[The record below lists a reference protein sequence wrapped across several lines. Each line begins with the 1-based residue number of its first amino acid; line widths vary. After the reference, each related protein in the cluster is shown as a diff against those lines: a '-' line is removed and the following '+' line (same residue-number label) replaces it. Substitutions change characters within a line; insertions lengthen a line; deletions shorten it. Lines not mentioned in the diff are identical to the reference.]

1 MAKRLIWSKTAK
13 ISREKILDY
22 WIQRN
27 KSKVYSKK
35 LNMLYTKAVVQISDF
50 PYSGILIENE
60 IYRGKLIQDYYL
72 LYTIKSDVIEILLIW
87 DTRQNPEK
95 LKLILGI

>member
-1 MAKRLIWSKTAK
+1 MAKRLIWSQNAK
-13 ISREKILDY
+13 ISREKILEY

-27 KSKVYSKK
+27 KSKLYSTK
-35 LNMLYTKAVVQISDF
+35 LNMLFSEGAEQISAF
-50 PYSGILIENE
+50 PFSGILIENE

-72 LYTIKSDVIEILLIW
+72 LYSIKPDVIEVLLIW

-95 LKLILGI
+95 LKSILGL